1 MEIKKINEDLI
12 NVEDIKMLINQ
23 KENKEYKIMYI
34 DINTSMKNK
43 YRMELMYSK
52 KFKKLTDKY
61 ESELL
66 ELAERLYARFKSALK
81 SKNIPSKLIC
91 TAVEVYIDSNSL
103 GSYIVIDVPILKL
116 ISNDDV
122 QTKDRLFV
130 NYVTSRFSQISKDM
144 TLDLHSF
151 IDDYFVEFKK
161 LPNIEEYEFIMYFD
175 GKSLLYSDFVQTTD
189 YEYTVEKYNIFKLA
203 NKEDLLEKLE
213 DKVLKTMRY
222 IPKKRYYKVR
232 FNYKNNNIGSLTC
245 CPLLCAKASV

>member
-189 YEYTVEKYNIFKLA
+189 YEYTVEKYNINLP
-203 NKEDLLEKLE
+203 
-213 DKVLKTMRY
+213 
-222 IPKKRYYKVR
+222 IKRIY
-232 FNYKNNNIGSLTC
+232 
-245 CPLLCAKASV
+245 